1 MIISANSPED
11 MSNLNSE
18 KQKGL
23 VLIWFYATWCGH
35 CVNMESEWEKLQ
47 QNHPEEV
54 SLAKVESEDYN
65 DYEPSDNEDRV
76 QGFPTVRLYHQDK
89 MVKEYDGER
98 SFKHMY
104 DFIQEYINKNP
115 DTKLNN
121 LMIIRGKKTNTH
133 NSKLLHK
140 LKTNQKIA
148 KLKVPKFKRKKQA
161 SKKRKRSPSNNNS
174 DKPKKSKKAKKAKKS
189 KKARG
194 RPKGSKNSYPRK
206 RMTRVEKES
215 LSN

>member
-140 LKTNQKIA
+140 LKTNRKIT
-148 KLKVPKFKRKKQA
+148 KLKVPKFKRKKQS
-161 SKKRKRSPSNNNS
+161 SKKERGHLPIIIQINPRNLKKLRKL
-174 DKPKKSKKAKKAKKS
+174 
-189 KKARG
+189 
-194 RPKGSKNSYPRK
+194 KNQRK
-206 RMTRVEKES
+206 LEVDLREVK
-215 LSN
+215 